1 MMMRLRKI
9 AFALSAAGAA
19 GITVLA
25 CAEARAG
32 DVEWGSTR
40 TVAERDASNPTT
52 AVDPRSGAAFAAWVE
67 TTGGVSNVFVARL
80 AEDDAAP
87 ARARANDRPGDAAPH
102 EQAPAQVAVGP
113 EGNVYVLWQN
123 STEIPGRRF
132 PASDLRFAR
141 STDGGRTFGPA
152 VTVNDDAGG
161 TPSSHTFHDVV
172 VAKDGTVW
180 VSWLDSRVR
189 DAERARRNPR
199 PASPHATPKDHGGA
213 MQAHDSAMRAHGAA
227 MDHGAM
233 KGHGGGIKED
243 ADLPGGEIRAA
254 RSTDGGKTFGPSL
267 VVDGDVCPCCRTSL
281 AAGPDGSLYV
291 AWRKVFEGDVRD
303 VVLSRLAP
311 GASAW
316 SRPARVHAD
325 GWVFPGC
332 PHAGPSVAIDDRG
345 RVHVGWYTGKEG
357 RQGLWY
363 VASDDGGR
371 TFGQPAALLTAEWVP
386 PSTVALAAEG
396 GRVWA
401 AWDDRRAK
409 PGTVRVAVLDGGA
422 PRVVGRVDAARS
434 PALAAG
440 PRAAL
445 VAWHDGQSVRA
456 RTVAPR

>member
-1 MMMRLRKI
+1 MRIRSI
-9 AFALSAAGAA
+9 AAAALAAAVAGGAA
-19 GITVLA
+19 LA

-32 DVEWGSTR
+32 GVEWGSTL
-40 TVAERDASNPTT
+40 TLADTGASNPTA

-67 TTGGVSNVFVARL
+67 TEGGVPNVLVARVGADGAA
-80 AEDDAAP
+80 AEP
-87 ARARANDRPGDAAPH
+87 VRANDRPGDAAPH
-102 EQAPAQVAVGP
+102 EQAPPQVVTGP

-123 STEIPGRRF
+123 STRIPGRRF

-141 STDGGRTFGPA
+141 STDGGRTFQPA

-172 VAKDGTVW
+172 VGADGTVW
-180 VSWLDSRVR
+180 VSWLDSRLR

-199 PASPHATPKDHGGA
+199 PASTGTTAAG
-213 MQAHDSAMRAHGAA
+213 DSAKPMH
-227 MDHGAM
+227 
-233 KGHGGGIKED
+233 GHGGGAARED
-243 ADLPGGEIRAA
+243 EDLPGSEIRVA
-254 RSTDGGKTFGPSL
+254 RSTDGGKTFGPST

-281 AAGPDGSLYV
+281 AVGPDGSLYV
-291 AWRKVFEGDVRD
+291 GWRKVYEGDVRD
-303 VVLSRLAP
+303 VVVSRLAP

-332 PHAGPSVAIDDRG
+332 PHAGPSVAVDETG
-345 RVHVGWYTGKEG
+345 RVHVGWYTGKED

-363 VASDDGGR
+363 AASDDDGR
-371 TFGQPAALLTAEWVP
+371 TFGAPRPLLTGGFVP
-386 PSTVALAAEG
+386 PSQVALAAEG

-401 AWDDRRAK
+401 AWDDRRQK
-409 PGTVRVAVLDGGA
+409 PGTVRVAVVDGGA
-422 PRVVGRVDAARS
+422 KPRVVGTVDGGRS

-445 VAWHDGQSVRA
+445 LAWHDGQAVRG
-456 RTVAPR
+456 RTLQPR

>member
-1 MMMRLRKI
+1 MMMNTMRLRKI

-32 DVEWGSTR
+32 GLEWGITR
-40 TVAERDASNPTT
+40 TLAERDASNPTA
-52 AVDPRSGAAFAAWVE
+52 AVDPRSGAAYAAWVE
-67 TTGGVSNVFVARL
+67 TAGGVSNVFVARL
-80 AEDDAAP
+80 AEDGSAP
-87 ARARANDRPGDAAPH
+87 PRVRANHLPGDAAPH
-102 EQAPAQVAVGP
+102 EQAPAQVVVGP

-123 STEIPGRRF
+123 ATRIPGRRF

-141 STDGGRTFGPA
+141 STDGGRTFEPA

-161 TPSSHTFHDVV
+161 PPSSHTFHDVV
-172 VAKDGTVW
+172 VGEDGTVW

-199 PASPHATPKDHGGA
+199 PASASSHAMPKGHGHGGA
-213 MQAHDSAMRAHGAA
+213 MQGHG
-227 MDHGAM
+227 GM
-233 KGHGGGIKED
+233 KGHGGGMKED
-243 ADLPGGEIRAA
+243 ADLPGGEIRVA
-254 RSTDGGKTFGPSL
+254 RSTDGGKTFGPSA

-316 SRPARVHAD
+316 SAPARVHAD

-332 PHAGPSVAIDDRG
+332 PHAGSSVAVDERG

-363 VASDDGGR
+363 AASDDAGR
-371 TFGQPAALLTAEWVP
+371 TFGEPAALLTAAWVP
-386 PSTVALAAEG
+386 PSSVALAAEG

-401 AWDDRRAK
+401 TWDDRREK
-409 PGTVRVAVLDGGA
+409 PGTVRVAVIDGGA
-422 PRVVGRVDAARS
+422 PRVVGSVDAARS

-445 VAWHDGQSVRA
+445 VAWHDVQSVRTRA
-456 RTVAPR
+456 VAPR